1 MMFEQMNRFVNRL
14 RDLEQRELSQTPE
27 EERQW
32 KSLKDKLAMPRGEEE
47 QQPVYQRRCIA
58 VTSMYAQAGASFIAS
73 NVAYAWAGLGFPVA
87 LGEMPGIISYFYFAL
102 DYERRVN
109 RQSNPYTSAPMLLLQ
124 NDHLRIQI
132 NPPLQ
137 QDKSSHFDAAHWLLR
152 TCKDSPLVVIDVSS
166 LWREAVAEQI
176 LELADEIWV
185 VFDTDLA
192 RLTRLL
198 LVEPA
203 PPWWTAERNKIKWIA
218 NKWNQQLS
226 RSSVMKKI
234 SGTLSLWDPQSGP
247 VEVQYVVPLI
257 NGEKVGDAQ
266 ARANLLLEQFPEEE
280 HAFQPLIHSYKGRI
294 P

>member
-1 MMFEQMNRFVNRL
+1 MFHQMNRFVTRF
-14 RDLEQRELSQTPE
+14 RDLEQRGLSQTPE

-32 KSLKDKLAMPRGEEE
+32 KSLKDKLAMSRGEEE
-47 QQPVYQRRCIA
+47 HQPVCQRRCIA

-73 NVAYAWAGLGFPVA
+73 NVAYAWAGQGFPVT
-87 LGEMPGIISYFYFAL
+87 LGEMPGTISYFYFAL

-109 RQSNPYTSAPMLLLQ
+109 RQNNPYTSAPKLLLQ
-124 NDHLRIQI
+124 NSYLRIQI
-132 NPPLQ
+132 DPPFQ
-137 QDKSSHFDAAHWLLR
+137 QDKSSYFDAAHWLLR
-152 TCKDSPLVVIDVSS
+152 TCKESSIVVIDVSS
-166 LWREAVAEQI
+166 HWREAVAKQI

-198 LVEPA
+198 LVEPV
-203 PPWWTAERNKIKWIA
+203 PSWWTSERHKIKWIA

-234 SGTLSLWDPQSGP
+234 SGTLSLWDPKSGP
-247 VEVQYVVPLI
+247 VEIEYVVPLI
-257 NGEKVGDAQ
+257 NVEKVGDAQ
-266 ARANLLLEQFPEEE
+266 ARASLLLEQFPEEE
-280 HAFQPLIHSYKGRI
+280 HEFQSLIHSYKGRM